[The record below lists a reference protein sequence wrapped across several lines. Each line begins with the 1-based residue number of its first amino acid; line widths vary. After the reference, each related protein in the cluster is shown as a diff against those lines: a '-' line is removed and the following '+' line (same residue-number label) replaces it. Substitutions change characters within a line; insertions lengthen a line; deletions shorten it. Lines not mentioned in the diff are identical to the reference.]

1 MSCPQV
7 NLRNRI
13 PEQGDSSGDDDTHA
27 TLAPSAA
34 PEDGAAGE
42 A

>member
-13 PEQGDSSGDDDTHA
+13 PEQGDSSGDDVH
-27 TLAPSAA
+27 A
-34 PEDGAAGE
+34 PEAAGGAAGE

>member
-7 NLRNRI
+7 NLRKRI
-13 PEQGDSSGDDDTHA
+13 PEQGDSSNDDAHA
-27 TLAPSAA
+27 PLAPSAA
-34 PEDGAAGE
+34 HEDGAAGE